1 MTLHPMQ
8 VLGVRALQPHADRLS
23 LGELPLRRNR
33 RRFLTSGRLLLAVL
47 AMLSLALVL
56 GAVL

>member
-8 VLGVRALQPHADRLS
+8 VLGIRALQPAADRLS

-33 RRFLTSGRLLLAVL
+33 RRLLTRGRILLALLVL
-47 AMLSLALVL
+47 AALVGL
-56 GAVL
+56 GAGR